1 MSELEQRLAR
11 IEAAARRRTLVVTVL
26 LLGTTFAVLYLSTV
40 AVTTARRERDEAV
53 EAKREAEQGRQ
64 RAIDSLHA
72 VNEDSEQREQAAGM
86 MHEEAVKLG
95 SQQRAQEQEIDRLRR
110 ARDRLLDA
118 IEKGR
123 GSEAAVSVMLELV
136 ERHQAAQETAAA
148 RKWLDRALRL
158 APDDALAKE
167 LDAQLGGGG
176 G

>member
-11 IEAAARRRTLVVTVL
+11 IEAASRRRTLVVTVL

-53 EAKREAEQGRQ
+53 AAKRDAAQGRQ

-95 SQQRAQEQEIDRLRR
+95 SQQRAQEQEIDRLR
-110 ARDRLLDA
+110 
-118 IEKGR
+118 G
-123 GSEAAVSVMLELV
+123 
-136 ERHQAAQETAAA
+136 
-148 RKWLDRALRL
+148 
-158 APDDALAKE
+158 
-167 LDAQLGGGG
+167 
-176 G
+176 